1 MAHPTLQATSC
12 RLGAGSPTS
21 SPDAVRRTPRPRRC
35 LMNHLEPAILACVQ
49 AMSSSTQ
56 VSSEV
61 IARDFSALFAHVLS
75 DSDLMQALNEVE
87 LSMSQFKTLAM
98 LSRNDVELSLKE
110 VAEAMGL
117 SLPAASRAV
126 DGLCQRRYVERREDE
141 VDRRMKRVRISPA
154 GADVIERVTA
164 VRVAVIARFLEGLPE
179 ADRDRLA
186 DAIAPLL
193 ARVA

>member
-1 MAHPTLQATSC
+1 
-12 RLGAGSPTS
+12 
-21 SPDAVRRTPRPRRC
+21 
-35 LMNHLEPAILACVQ
+35 
-49 AMSSSTQ
+49 MSSSTQ

-126 DGLCQRRYVERREDE
+126 DGLCQRSYVERREDE
-141 VDRRMKRVRISPA
+141 VDRRMKRVRISPP

-193 ARVA
+193 ARVAEEQR